1 MMRLKQVKKF
11 DDTFSRSVTVRLVR
25 QKLKRDDD
33 DNRHMPYVTFR
44 KGIATENKKLNV
56 KS

>member
-1 MMRLKQVKKF
+1 MRLKQVKKF